1 VIGGDVQQ
9 AERSGSEEDVRL
21 RDARDAMRRGAWSE
35 GRALFSDVLEREA
48 TAEAYDGLATCCRF
62 LGALDESL
70 EARERAYRLYHE
82 RGDVASAVV
91 AAAWLGRDSG
101 LPRAEASIARAWFAV
116 ARRLAPQTDSAYAL
130 GTLDYYEGQF
140 ALLGEIDAPR
150 AGELGERA
158 RVAGRACGD
167 VELEMQGLS
176 LQGVAAVAEGR
187 VEEGMALV
195 EAAAA
200 AVFGGELAS
209 VDAAGWV
216 CCHVIYACERVH
228 DTRRA
233 AEWCLAMRGFCER
246 WDMPGMFGMCRA
258 HHGSV
263 LMHEGRWAEAEE
275 ELNEAASLFLRAAPA
290 LAFEAVVRLCELRLR
305 QGRLDEVEPLA
316 GLLADSHVPWLTLT
330 SQAGVAL
337 AQGDAES
344 ARAML
349 DRFLRMLPERERTGR
364 AAAYELTVQAHLA
377 VGDIDAAHSDA
388 QALSEIA
395 AVAGTDRLRGVAEL
409 ARGRLLTA
417 RGEHR
422 EARASLEHA
431 IDLLSRAAA
440 PYDVACARVA
450 LAETLVQIEDRAQ
463 AIAQL
468 TTARDALR
476 GLGATR
482 MADTAERR
490 RQALAPASPRDRWN
504 LSERELDVLRLAA
517 EGCSNADI
525 AERLAISPHTVHRH
539 MANVRTKLGGDSKAA
554 VVAVATREG
563 LI

>member
-1 VIGGDVQQ
+1 MRQSEQTTV
-9 AERSGSEEDVRL
+9 ERASL
-21 RDARDAMRRGAWSE
+21 RAANDALQRGAWE
-35 GRALFSDVLEREA
+35 EARELFDELLVTEES
-48 TAEAYDGLATCCRF
+48 AEAYDGLATCCRF

-70 EARERAYRLYHE
+70 AARERAYRLYHE
-82 RGDVASAVV
+82 GGDLPAALI

-116 ARRLAPQTDSAYAL
+116 ARRLAAKTDSALAL

-150 AGELGERA
+150 AGDLGARARELGRK
-158 RVAGRACGD
+158 CGNID
-167 VELEMQGLS
+167 LEMQGLS

-187 VEEGMALV
+187 VQEGMALV
-195 EAAAA
+195 EEAAA
-200 AVFGGELAS
+200 AVFGGELAG

-216 CCHVIYACERVH
+216 CCHVIYACERVS

-233 AEWCLAMRGFCER
+233 AEWCVAMRGFCER
-246 WDMPGMFGMCRA
+246 WNMPGMFGMCRA

-275 ELNEAASLFLRAAPA
+275 ELDEAAALFLSAAPA

-305 QGRLDEVEPLA
+305 QGRFEEIEPLA
-316 GLLADSHVPWLTLT
+316 EMLAESHVPWLTLP

-337 AQGDAES
+337 AQGDPES

-349 DRFLRMLPERERTGR
+349 DRYLRMLPARERTGR
-364 AAAYELTVQAHLA
+364 AAAHELAVQAHLA
-377 VGDIDAAHSDA
+377 VGDLDAASASA
-388 QALSEIA
+388 QALADIA
-395 AVAGTDRLRGVAEL
+395 AIAATDRLVGASEL
-409 ARGRLLTA
+409 AKGRVLAA
-417 RGEHR
+417 RGEDGD
-422 EARASLEHA
+422 ARVSFEHA

-440 PYDVACARVA
+440 PYDIGCARIA
-450 LAETLVQIEDRAQ
+450 LAETLSRLGHRSQ

-468 TTARDALR
+468 RSARDTLHA
-476 GLGATR
+476 LGAAR
-482 MADTAERR
+482 MTATAERR
-490 RQALAPASPRDRWN
+490 LGELAPVRRPDRWN
-504 LSERELDVLRLAA
+504 LSERELDVLRMTAD
-517 EGCSNADI
+517 GGSNSEI
-525 AERLAISPHTVHRH
+525 ARRLGISPHTVHRH
-539 MANVRTKLGGDSKAA
+539 MANIRTKLGGDSKAA